1 MKKGFVIRSLTVAA
15 SVSLML
21 VASRASAAPP
31 LKIMPL
37 GDSNTQG
44 ISYATGAYRTRL
56 WQDFGSDPNRVEF
69 IGSRSSGPA
78 ELGSKRH
85 EGHSG
90 FTIATTSSFHENIT
104 NNIAQYLSPTVN
116 PDIILMMI
124 GTNDINFN
132 YRVDEAPA
140 RLDRLIAKISNL
152 STGLKPNAKLIV
164 ANLPPIDDAHNNFRT
179 SPTDFSANA
188 RIMAFNAAIP
198 GVVAAHRARGE
209 RVYFADINS
218 ALALSD
224 IFDGLHPTAEGY
236 NKLGD
241 AWYAA
246 ILSVP
251 EPNGLLL
258 VFIAA
263 ATLGIAPSR
272 AQRRLRGDSTG
283 LLLGELADK
292 ARRRHVGLFHGVDE
306 LHRINAGKVQQYEPA
321 AHRVGVRAFQ

>member
-1 MKKGFVIRSLTVAA
+1 MNKCFVVRSLILAA
-15 SVSLML
+15 SVSLVL
-21 VASRASAAPP
+21 AAHPASSAPP

-37 GDSNTQG
+37 GDSNTAG
-44 ISYATGAYRTRL
+44 TSYARGAYRTKL

-69 IGSRSSGPA
+69 VGSTGNSLPL

-90 FTIATTSSFHENIT
+90 YTIAFAPPSYSFGFSNIT
-104 NNIAQYLSPTVN
+104 DNIARYLGPTMN

-124 GTNDINFN
+124 GTNDINRN
-132 YRVDEAPA
+132 YLVDAAPA
-140 RLDRLIAKISNL
+140 RLDHLIALISDL

-164 ANLPPIDDAHNNFRT
+164 SNLPPIDDAHNNFRS

-198 GVVAAHRARGE
+198 GIVAAHRARGE

-241 AWYAA
+241 AWYSA

-251 EPNGLLL
+251 EPSGLLL
-258 VFIAA
+258 AFMVIATWGIAA
-263 ATLGIAPSR
+263 SR
-272 AQRRLRGDSTG
+272 L
-283 LLLGELADK
+283 
-292 ARRRHVGLFHGVDE
+292 
-306 LHRINAGKVQQYEPA
+306 
-321 AHRVGVRAFQ
+321 